1 MEFNFHFEL
10 RHQIYIVIL
19 YIGKKGATESSRKH
33 MENVNADA
41 LKLLG
46 INWMHPLRVCVIQ
59 ILQHDNNNSM
69 QTNNNI

>member
-46 INWMHPLRVCVIQ
+46 IN
-59 ILQHDNNNSM
+59 
-69 QTNNNI
+69 

>member
-10 RHQIYIVIL
+10 RHQICIVIL

-46 INWMHPLRVCVIQ
+46 IN
-59 ILQHDNNNSM
+59 
-69 QTNNNI
+69 